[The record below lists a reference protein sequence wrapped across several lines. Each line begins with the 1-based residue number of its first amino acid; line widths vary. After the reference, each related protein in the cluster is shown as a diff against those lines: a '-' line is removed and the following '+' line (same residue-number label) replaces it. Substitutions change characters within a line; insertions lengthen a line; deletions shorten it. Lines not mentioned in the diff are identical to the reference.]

1 MRKLSLVFVS
11 ICAGCASGNDLMP
24 MKVGET
30 LSYDVHSRVQQQIS
44 KVTISRESGVAGARG
59 YVLSGPMGESR
70 LAWKGDLLLLE
81 RTGNCR
87 FEPPLPMLV
96 STAQDVRK
104 VWSGTMGGMWGTE
117 SATAQLDQAMVEEQI
132 GGRKIRVAKSF
143 LEVAG
148 ERHKVRLQTLFQ
160 PGVGIASQK
169 EWVDGELVANLERL
183 SSR

>member
-1 MRKLSLVFVS
+1 MKKPLLALALVL
-11 ICAGCASGNDLMP
+11 AGCGSGNDLMP

-44 KVTISRESGVAGARG
+44 KVTITRQTGIAGTQG
-59 YVLSGPMGESR
+59 FVLSGPMGESR

-87 FEPPLPMLV
+87 FDPPLPLLV
-96 STAQDVRK
+96 STSQDVRK
-104 VWSGTMGGMWGTE
+104 IWTGTMSGMWGAE
-117 SATAQLDQAMVEEQI
+117 SAKAQLDQAMVEEQI
-132 GGRKIRVAKSF
+132 GGRKVRVAKSF
-143 LEVAG
+143 LDVAG
-148 ERHKVRLQTLFQ
+148 NRHKVRLQTLFQ